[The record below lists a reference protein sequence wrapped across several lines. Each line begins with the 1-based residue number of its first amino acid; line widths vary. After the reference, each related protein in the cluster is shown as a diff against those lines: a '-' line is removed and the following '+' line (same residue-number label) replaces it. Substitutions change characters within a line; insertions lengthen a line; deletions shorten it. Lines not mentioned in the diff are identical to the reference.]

1 MSCDLQLLDRGFLL
15 FRHNE
20 IILDIHLNVVV
31 SSESSS
37 VSVSPAI
44 VRCKNSTVSANSESD
59 QSSNCRT
66 EINPKVNDQQQ
77 KMRHRSNSDPGRLTK
92 FHENKIH
99 SEV

>member
-1 MSCDLQLLDRGFLL
+1 M
-15 FRHNE
+15 
-20 IILDIHLNVVV
+20 

-59 QSSNCRT
+59 QSSNSRT
-66 EINPKVNDQQQ
+66 EISPKTNDQQQ
-77 KMRHRSNSDPGRLTK
+77 KIRHRSNSDPGKFTK
-92 FHENKIH
+92 FNENKIH